1 MIDIDKYKKILEA
14 DKEKVE
20 GELREIADPSS
31 ESVGGW
37 QAKGIPNDG
46 EDADRNEVAD
56 RLEELGDREAI
67 EATLE
72 KRLENINDALKRVA
86 EGTYGKCEFGGVAH
100 DIEEAR
106 LDANPAAKTCIEH
119 LDEDLV

>member
-1 MIDIDKYKKILEA
+1 MIDTVKYKKILEA
-14 DKEKVE
+14 EKNKLE
-20 GELREIADPSS
+20 NELKEIANPDS
-31 ESVGGW
+31 EAVGGW
-37 QAKGIPNDG
+37 QARGPMNDH

-67 EATLE
+67 ESTLE
-72 KRLENINDALKRVA
+72 KRLENVNNALKMIE
-86 EGTYGKCEFGGVAH
+86 EGTYGKCEFGGVDH

-106 LDANPAAKTCIEH
+106 LEANPAAKTCIEH